1 MRLVKPRLVVG
12 LIIVTSFF
20 IMGFV
25 VPFFAPEDPTAWNTY
40 FRNLP
45 PSAEHLMG
53 TNNLGQ
59 DIFWLLSWSIRNSL
73 WLGLS
78 VAAFATMIGVLA
90 GLLAG
95 FLGGMGDRF
104 LTLVMDVVIA
114 VPSLPVL
121 ILISALLGGNASLLI
136 IAGVLVLFNWP

>member
-12 LIIVTSFF
+12 LIIVTGFF
-20 IMGFV
+20 LLGFI

-45 PSAEHLMG
+45 PSAEHIMG

-73 WLGLS
+73 W
-78 VAAFATMIGVLA
+78 IGSECRRV
-90 GLLAG
+90 GH
-95 FLGGMGDRF
+95 GDRRAGGAVRPAF
-104 LTLVMDVVIA
+104 WAASRIA
-114 VPSLPVL
+114 S
-121 ILISALLGGNASLLI
+121 
-136 IAGVLVLFNWP
+136 